1 MNKSRF
7 STKEKL
13 KILNEKELE
22 NLSVEEICVKHRISA
37 PTYYNWKRKLK
48 TNFENKLDDNI
59 DPQTENQTLRRLYVD
74 LSEHNYQ
81 LAKFLNK

>member
-7 STKEKL
+7 SNEEKL

-22 NLSVEEICVKHRISA
+22 SLSVEEICVKHRISM

-48 TNFENKLDDNI
+48 PHFENKLEDNI

-81 LAKFLNK
+81 LAKFLSK

>member
-7 STKEKL
+7 SNEEKL

-22 NLSVEEICVKHRISA
+22 SLSVEEICVKHRISM

-48 TNFENKLDDNI
+48 PTFKNKSKDNI

-81 LAKFLNK
+81 LAKFLSK